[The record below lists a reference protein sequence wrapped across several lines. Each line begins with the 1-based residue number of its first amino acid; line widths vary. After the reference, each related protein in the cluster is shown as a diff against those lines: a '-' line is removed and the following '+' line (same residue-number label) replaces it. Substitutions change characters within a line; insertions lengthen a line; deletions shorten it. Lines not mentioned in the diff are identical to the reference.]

1 MNVLKQREVIRFM
14 FFKEHSGFCLAW
26 RGEVGCL
33 VQNDGNSLG
42 QR

>member
-1 MNVLKQREVIRFM
+1 MNVLKQRQVIRFM

-26 RGEVGCL
+26 REVGCL